1 MASHT
6 YTDPD
11 GKTFILYSDENGNI
25 THYERCGEDGGERVN
40 SGDEV
45 SPRVNTERVFGLSVD
60 SVGIDW
66 LYNAT
71 KLSLY
76 GFALMGGSWLSTKTP
91 MVPVSVLLFIL
102 GTFCIVTAALMYVL
116 SPIPLACSYI
126 ANAM

>member
-11 GKTFILYSDENGNI
+11 GKKFILYSDENGNI
-25 THYERCGEDGGERVN
+25 THYERCGEDGGSVGE

-76 GFALMGGSWLSTKTP
+76 GFGLMGGSWLSTKTP

-102 GTFCIVTAALMYVL
+102 GTFCLVTAMVMYVV

-126 ANAM
+126 AQLM